1 MGLEI
6 VLMCAIF
13 HCSLAY
19 KEIAYKEIHC
29 VAIVWCI
36 LGMKSH
42 IISFQPMSQTR
53 LWITATQGVGKELKI
68 PKL

>member
-6 VLMCAIF
+6 FLMCAIF
-13 HCSLAY
+13 HCSLTY
-19 KEIAYKEIHC
+19 KEIAYQELHC
-29 VAIVWCI
+29 VAIVWC
-36 LGMKSH
+36 MKSQS
-42 IISFQPMSQTR
+42 ICFQPMSQTR